1 MDKIPKGKQRIIEAT
16 REILKENPIE
26 DVTMRKIAKKAG
38 VTTGALYHHYK
49 NKDELCFD
57 VMKNSLLFTHRLS
70 DTINQ
75 EETKKQGKEL
85 LDVINAEVATR
96 LSKSD
101 EQKLYIQFFGDMI
114 KRKSEIYK
122 EFRENYQDMINNTAN
137 LFVKAFEIDNE
148 EYKKSVASIL
158 VAAMDGIAMQQALD
172 ILPEDLEKIIKVYI
186 SFFNE
191 SIPAY
196 LEKHLKSKQ

>member
-1 MDKIPKGKQRIIEAT
+1 MKKTPKGKQRIINAT
-16 REILKENPIE
+16 IEILKDNPIE
-26 DVTMRKIAKKAG
+26 DVTMRNIAAKAG

-57 VMKNSLLFTHRLS
+57 VMKKSLLFTNRLS
-70 DTINQ
+70 ETINK
-75 EETKKQGKEL
+75 EETKKHGKEL
-85 LDVINAEVATR
+85 LEVINSEVAAR
-96 LSKSD
+96 LSKKD
-101 EQKLYIQFFGDMI
+101 EQKLYIQFFGDML
-114 KRKSEIYK
+114 KRKSEIYE

-137 LFVKAFEIDNE
+137 LFFKAFEIENE
-148 EYKKSVASIL
+148 TYKKSVASIL

-172 ILPEDLEKIIKVYI
+172 ILPEDLDKIIKVYI

-196 LEKHLKSKQ
+196 LEKHLESKQ

>member
-26 DVTMRKIAKKAG
+26 DVTMRKIASKAG

-101 EQKLYIQFFGDMI
+101 EQKLYIQFFGDMT

-122 EFRENYQDMINNTAN
+122 EFRENYPDMINNTAN

-172 ILPEDLEKIIKVYI
+172 ILPEDLDKIIKVYI